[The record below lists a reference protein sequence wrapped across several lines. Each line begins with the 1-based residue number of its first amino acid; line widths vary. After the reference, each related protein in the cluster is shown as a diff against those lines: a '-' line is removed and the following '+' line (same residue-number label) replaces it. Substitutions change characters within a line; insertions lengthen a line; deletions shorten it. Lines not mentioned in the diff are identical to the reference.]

1 MDLILAFSL
10 QEQVEKYGAYVG
22 LAAFLGLAVLSLLY
36 FAQARELKRLRDWA
50 GRAPERAQELE
61 ARVVAQ
67 AEEALREAESGATV
81 PAAAASGNGGQVAA
95 PAAIPMG
102 PRPAVAAAAARAHA
116 AQATVEAPVVP
127 AVTEG
132 DGPPPEDERAVVA
145 AGEAEAAVP
154 VEAEG
159 GERAGVVAV
168 PGEAEGDE
176 PEAAAPGETAA
187 DDQAAPADDDRATV
201 PAGEESG
208 DAAADDQAAPA
219 DDDHATVPAAD
230 DETAESP
237 GEEVAAPSDE
247 DRAIVPA
254 GWARADE
261 APVEDPPAEDEDRE
275 PEAEPARSGNGVPAA
290 PPAQIPRATPRPQPR
305 PAAAPLRAATPSRP
319 VTVPPRRPAPG
330 RSREGGSRVGL
341 YTALGIL
348 VLAAAIFV
356 PVYFMVLADD
366 EEPAPQPNPIAE
378 PGADPEAGGAGAQG
392 SEARAETVVVVLNG
406 TPVDGLASEERD
418 ALVAAGYSDEQ
429 GMLRIDNNPD
439 QQCQDSIVYYSADGR
454 RQARDVS
461 RLLDITRTE
470 EIDEE
475 TQALADSSDQSGTL
489 PADVVALLC
498 ADKSP

>member
-10 QEQVEKYGAYVG
+10 QDQVEKYGAYVG

-50 GRAPERAQELE
+50 GRAPERALELE

-67 AEEALREAESGATV
+67 AEEALRESESGAAV

-102 PRPAVAAAAARAHA
+102 PRPAVAVAAAAARAQA

-127 AVTEG
+127 ASTDG
-132 DGPPPEDERAVVA
+132 DGPPPEDERAGVVA
-145 AGEAEAAVP
+145 GDDEAAVP
-154 VEAEG
+154 AEAEG
-159 GERAGVVAV
+159 GERAGVVAGDDEAAV
-168 PGEAEGDE
+168 PAEAEGGERAGVVAGDE
-176 PEAAAPGETAA
+176 PEAAAPGEHAA
-187 DDQAAPADDDRATV
+187 GDQAAPPDDDRATV
-201 PAGEESG
+201 PVGEESG
-208 DAAADDQAAPA
+208 
-219 DDDHATVPAAD
+219 
-230 DETAESP
+230 
-237 GEEVAAPSDE
+237 EVAAEPPGEDRAVVSDE

-254 GWARADE
+254 GWDRAAE
-261 APVEDPPAEDEDRE
+261 APAEDHPAEDDDRE

-305 PAAAPLRAATPSRP
+305 PPAAAAPLRASTPSRP
-319 VTVPPRRPAPG
+319 VTDPPRRTAP
-330 RSREGGSRVGL
+330 RRTREGGSRVAL

-366 EEPAPQPNPIAE
+366 EEPAPPPNPIAE
-378 PGADPEAGGAGAQG
+378 PGASPETGGAGAQV
-392 SEARAETVVVVLNG
+392 SEARPEKVVVVLNG
-406 TPVDGLASEERD
+406 TPIDGLASKERD
-418 ALVAAGYSDEQ
+418 DLIAAGYSDEQ
-429 GMLRIDNNPD
+429 GMIRIDNNPD
-439 QQCQDSIVYYSADGR
+439 QQCQDSIVYYSAEER

-489 PADVVALLC
+489 PANVVALLC

>member
-10 QEQVEKYGAYVG
+10 QDQVEKYGPYVG

-67 AEEALREAESGATV
+67 AEEALREAESGAVGPTV

-102 PRPAVAAAAARAHA
+102 PRPAVAAARARARRRPSRRPSCPRA
-116 AQATVEAPVVP
+116 PRATARPRS
-127 AVTEG
+127 
-132 DGPPPEDERAVVA
+132 DERAVVVAGGDEA
-145 AGEAEAAVP
+145 AAPVEAEGGERAAVVAGGDEAAVP

-159 GERAGVVAV
+159 GERTGAPA
-168 PGEAEGDE
+168 GDE

-201 PAGEESG
+201 PAGDEAG
-208 DAAADDQAAPA
+208 DAAADDRATPPDDDGASVPA
-219 DDDHATVPAAD
+219 DDDAA
-230 DETAESP
+230 
-237 GEEVAAPSDE
+237 
-247 DRAIVPA
+247 
-254 GWARADE
+254 ADE
-261 APVEDPPAEDEDRE
+261 AAEDEDRE

-305 PAAAPLRAATPSRP
+305 PAAAPLRASTPSRP
-319 VTVPPRRPAPG
+319 VTVPPRRPAPR

-378 PGADPEAGGAGAQG
+378 PGAEPETGGAGAQASG
-392 SEARAETVVVVLNG
+392 ARSETVVVVLNG

-418 ALVAAGYSDEQ
+418 ELVAAGYSDEQ

-439 QQCQDSIVYYSADGR
+439 QQCQDSIVYYSADER